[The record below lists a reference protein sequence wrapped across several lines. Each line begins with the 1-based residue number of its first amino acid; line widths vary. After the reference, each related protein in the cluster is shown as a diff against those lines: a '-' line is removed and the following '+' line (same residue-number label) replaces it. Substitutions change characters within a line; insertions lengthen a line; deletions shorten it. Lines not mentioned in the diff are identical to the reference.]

1 MSDSEGEAGY
11 STSSCASSVRKGDS
25 VERVTSSLHVRR
37 KCVSQDPHGTEYQG
51 YPASYPPPGINSPPA
66 GGYVPPYPIY
76 RPHYPGPMP
85 PSTNPW
91 AIASLICSI
100 VGIAILGIIFGHIAL
115 SEIKR
120 SNGWQ
125 EGRGMALAGLI
136 IGYIEIG
143 LTVLVLI
150 VVLGLTLSLKRLPM

>member
-1 MSDSEGEAGY
+1 
-11 STSSCASSVRKGDS
+11 
-25 VERVTSSLHVRR
+25 
-37 KCVSQDPHGTEYQG
+37 
-51 YPASYPPPGINSPPA
+51 
-66 GGYVPPYPIY
+66 
-76 RPHYPGPMP
+76 MP